1 MQQLTAYARSFESR
15 CAERGEDFR
24 RLGAGQSP
32 QALFI
37 TCSDSR
43 VVPSLITGAGP
54 GDLFELRTAGNI
66 VPEYR
71 HGHPAGEPA
80 TIEYAVRVLGVR
92 HIVICGHSH
101 CGAVGA
107 MVRDDDLSGAP
118 SIQGWLDTA
127 APEWLRGAG
136 AGAADGSSPEF
147 ADAVQR
153 HALAQGERLRAYPCV
168 AEGIAAGR
176 LSLDVWF
183 YEVHTGAVRSYRP
196 ETGAFQPL

>member
-1 MQQLTAYARSFESR
+1 MQQLTAYARTFESR
-15 CAERGEDFR
+15 CAERGEDFG

-43 VVPSLITGAGP
+43 VVPALITGAGP

-71 HGHPAGEPA
+71 EEHPAGESA

-92 HIVICGHSH
+92 HIVVCGHSH

-107 MVRDDDLSGAP
+107 LVRDDDLSDAP
-118 SIQGWLDTA
+118 AIQGWLDAA
-127 APEWLRGAG
+127 APEQLRGTG
-136 AGAADGSSPEF
+136 AGGSSPEF

-153 HALAQGERLRAYPCV
+153 HALVQGERLRAYPCV
-168 AEGIAAGR
+168 AEAMAEGR

-183 YEVHTGAVRSYRP
+183 YEVHTGAVRSYRS
-196 ETGAFQPL
+196 EAGVFQPL